1 MRCAFLLSIT
11 IVLTATSGATGQQ
24 PAPTDPAAQ
33 PTFRAGV
40 ELVRLDVRVTGRDGS
55 LVRDLRRDEVE
66 VIEEGQPRPI
76 LLFQHI
82 EEPTGSY
89 VEVARRTIAGEVSTN
104 RGAPRGH
111 LYVLV
116 FDQHHIT
123 PGNEQRARLAAERFL
138 RHHVRPG
145 DRVALYALPG
155 PGPRIAFTAD
165 VGRAIAELAQVRG
178 SLERV
183 GSGVLGTMSLY
194 EAHQIRRGD
203 QLVLSRVANR
213 LTSEAANIDIVRTGL
228 RAGAPA
234 GSQTDPAIFNRLVQ
248 EDARTIAGKADEDA
262 RRLLLMLSELMR
274 ELGAIEGRK
283 AIMLLSEGFFLD
295 NVSRELEETAAAAA
309 KTYSVVYALDLN
321 RREDNLR
328 ELQGVGTD
336 QQSEIQSRL
345 EPLGGLAVETDGR
358 LIIDATGQL
367 DAAFTRIAEESQ
379 DYYIVGFAPAPAAL
393 KDRRAYHRVSVKV
406 TRSATRVSTRTGYAL
421 NAGDP
426 TPADRRRGIDGAL
439 GAPFAQQG
447 LPIELTTYVLGGT
460 SPGAHKVV
468 MSLSAQL
475 PVFSSGERRPADV
488 VFVARSARDG
498 RIVAS
503 GTDTIALPE
512 AAGPGSTTG
521 RGSYRVQF
529 EAPAGEY
536 VMRVVIREPGG
547 LVGSADRRFDVRPLD
562 GRDVTASDLILGTTR
577 DGLPVRATARPGEV
591 LGGVVMVYGPT
602 SDRLQ
607 DVAVTI
613 ELAQLGASAPVTTLH
628 ADLSDVQPFRSGASR
643 TARIEMPLDDLPPGE
658 YVARAIVKAGRE
670 TVAELMREVEILRGA
685 PSLEST
691 PTPAIRPLEILSGDI
706 ARRCIAALLAPDAA
720 EMIRQAAEA
729 ALAGAWGKAESLL
742 GPGHATEPAPSLILR
757 GMVGFAKGE
766 HGRAAELWKASLDL
780 DPHNARVA
788 FLIGWAHALSGQDR
802 EAIGAWRNAVLIDP
816 ALVPAHLALA
826 DTFMRLAQPSLAAQ
840 ALRAGLAA
848 LPRSPEL
855 LDRLGRLEGRQ

>member
-1 MRCAFLLSIT
+1 MRCAFLLIT
-11 IVLTATSGATGQQ
+11 IVLTAASSASGQRA
-24 PAPTDPAAQ
+24 APQEPAAQ
-33 PTFRAGV
+33 LTFRAGV

-55 LVRDLRRDEVE
+55 PIKDLRREEVE
-66 VIEEGQPRPI
+66 VIEDGRARPV

-89 VEVARRTIAGEVSTN
+89 FEVARRTIAGEVSTN

-123 PGNEQRARLAAERFL
+123 PGNEQRARLAAQRFL
-138 RHHVRPG
+138 RSHVRPG

-155 PGPRIAFTAD
+155 PGPRISFTAD
-165 VGRAIAELAQVRG
+165 VDRAIAELAQVRG
-178 SLERV
+178 GLERV

-213 LTSEAANIDIVRTGL
+213 LSSETAAIDVVRPGV
-228 RAGAPA
+228 RPAAPA
-234 GSQTDPAIFNRLVQ
+234 GGQNDPAIFNRLVQ
-248 EDARTIAGKADEDA
+248 EDARTIAGKADEEA

-283 AIMLLSEGFFLD
+283 AIVLLSEGFFLD
-295 NVSRELEETAAAAA
+295 NVSRELEDAAAAA
-309 KTYSVVYALDLN
+309 ARTYSVMYALDLN

-336 QQSEIQSRL
+336 QQAEIQSRL

-358 LIIDATGQL
+358 LITDATGQL

-379 DYYIVGFAPAPAAL
+379 DYYVVGFAPAPAAL
-393 KDRRAYHRVSVKV
+393 KDRRAYHRVSVSV
-406 TRSATRVSTRTGYAL
+406 SRSAARVSTRTGYAL
-421 NAGDP
+421 NAADP
-426 TPADRRRGIDGAL
+426 TPADRRRGIDAAL
-439 GAPFAQQG
+439 RAPFAQQG
-447 LPIELTTYVLGGT
+447 LPIELTTYVLRGT
-460 SPGAHKVV
+460 SPGAHKIV
-468 MSLSAQL
+468 MSLSTAL

-488 VFVARSARDG
+488 VFVTRSARDG

-512 AAGPGSTTG
+512 SAGPGSTTG

-547 LVGSADRRFDVRPLD
+547 LLGSADRRFEVRPLD

-602 SDRLQ
+602 PERLQ
-607 DVAVTI
+607 DVTVTI
-613 ELAQLGASAPVTTLH
+613 ELAQLGAPGPLTTLH
-628 ADLSDVQPFRSGASR
+628 ADLSDVQALTPGASR
-643 TARIEMPLDDLPPGE
+643 TARIEMPLGDMPPGE
-658 YVARAIVKAGRE
+658 YLVRAIIKAGRE
-670 TVAELMREVEILRGA
+670 TVAELTREVEILRGA
-685 PSLEST
+685 
-691 PTPAIRPLEILSGDI
+691 
-706 ARRCIAALLAPDAA
+706 
-720 EMIRQAAEA
+720 
-729 ALAGAWGKAESLL
+729 
-742 GPGHATEPAPSLILR
+742 
-757 GMVGFAKGE
+757 
-766 HGRAAELWKASLDL
+766 
-780 DPHNARVA
+780 
-788 FLIGWAHALSGQDR
+788 
-802 EAIGAWRNAVLIDP
+802 
-816 ALVPAHLALA
+816 
-826 DTFMRLAQPSLAAQ
+826 
-840 ALRAGLAA
+840 
-848 LPRSPEL
+848 LPQSPEL
-855 LDRLGRLEGRQ
+855 LDKLAQLEGR